1 MDLGSQYI
9 DPLVNTSR
17 REVLLKMLWSPV
29 KTWPSGLHVNG
40 EHWRFVLEVENI
52 EIKQDLLVVK
62 YFCWYMHGICIQDYR
77 CGLTLIIWWNFRYD

>member
-17 REVLLKMLWSPV
+17 REVLLIKLWSPL

-40 EHWRFVLEVENI
+40 ELWRFVLEFDNI
-52 EIKQDLLVVK
+52 EIMQDLHVVK
-62 YFCWYMHGICIQDYR
+62 YFGAIGMLYAYK
-77 CGLTLIIWWNFRYD
+77 IIGTE